1 MLRFLVILLSSLVMV
16 GAVLLAVRIWGLSK
30 PIQTYDSDFF
40 RTEQKLSWVVPVSL
54 QDRQEGKFKQLLSQ
68 RLFKDM
74 GGPEAASRIIW
85 LVDIA
90 AEKPEALELSWLK
103 EFLEVT
109 KPSRVI
115 FRVLVNFPN
124 IDLKLN
130 DLVAKEDEHRVMIQ
144 SSYDVILRSI
154 KNLRPQLVY
163 GSSPADETKL
173 HFYNELR
180 ILPAV
185 PLLADVYWAQLSPA
199 KGVFLRPEIPVE
211 IRRRKKKFFLGPVI
225 DKESYAKALSFGPDA
240 IVFDSFQSASQT
252 LDSITLD

>member
-1 MLRFLVILLSSLVMV
+1 MLRFLVILVGSLAMV
-16 GAVLLAVRIWGLSK
+16 FVVLLAVRIWGLSK
-30 PIQTYDSDFF
+30 PIQSYDADFF
-40 RTEQKLSWVVPVSL
+40 RTEQKLSWVVPLSPENL
-54 QDRQEGKFKQLLSQ
+54 REGNFKLLGDRVGS
-68 RLFKDM
+68 
-74 GGPEAASRIIW
+74 SRIIW
-85 LVDIA
+85 LAEVD
-90 AEKPEALELSWLK
+90 AESPEVLELSWLK
-103 EFLEVT
+103 ELLETT

-115 FRVLVNFPN
+115 FRVHVNFPN
-124 IDLKLN
+124 IDLKIN
-130 DLVAKEDEHRVMIQ
+130 DLISKEDESRVMIQ

-199 KGVFLRPEIPVE
+199 KGVFLRPEIPEE
-211 IRRRKKKFFLGPVI
+211 IRRRKKKFFLGPVQ
-225 DKESYAKALSFGPDA
+225 DRESYEKVLSFGPDA

-252 LDSITLD
+252 IDSVTLD